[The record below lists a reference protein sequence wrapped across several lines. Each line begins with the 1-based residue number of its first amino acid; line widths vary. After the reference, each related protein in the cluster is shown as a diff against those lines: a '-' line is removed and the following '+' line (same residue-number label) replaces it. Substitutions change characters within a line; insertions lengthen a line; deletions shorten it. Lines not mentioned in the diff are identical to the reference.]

1 MGVKI
6 RQKGKHLYLDIVYKG
21 KRRWE
26 SLGLSVPKNA
36 TERRETMALAESI
49 RHKREL
55 QLVAGHFQLLDPVTS
70 KTTLVEYAERVAAN
84 YNKKMH
90 LPKSL
95 KYLKPYAG
103 ETLLSDVDERFVDGY
118 RAYLLEQNTLG
129 PATAKHY
136 LDALKTLLS
145 KAERERIIE
154 RNPTKGMKTIR
165 VPEQKK
171 PFLTIEE
178 IQKLYNTKAQDSELA
193 EECRRAFLVSC
204 FTGLRLGDIKSL
216 TWGDIERSP
225 DPTIVKRQN
234 KTQGIVSV
242 PLSPSAWGLIDD
254 KQLHNRDEL
263 VFPRL
268 TKTKSVNLYRPLDKW
283 RKKAGIDRA
292 FGWHAGR
299 HSFAMMTLAASGD
312 IYSVSR
318 LLVHTDVK
326 VTTVY
331 LQLLDERKKE
341 IIASLPKL
349 QTRGESELLKFQVA
363 E

>member
-6 RQKGKHLYLDIVYKG
+6 RKKGNHLYLDIMYKG

-26 SLGLSVPKNA
+26 SLGLSVPKNVA
-36 TERRETMALAESI
+36 ERRETMALAESI

-55 QLVAGHFQLLDPVTS
+55 QLAAGRYQLLDPITS
-70 KTTLVEYAERVAAN
+70 KVTLVEYAERIAAG
-84 YNKKMH
+84 YDKKMH

-95 KYLKPYAG
+95 KYLKPYAS
-103 ETLLSDVDERFVDGY
+103 ETLLADVDERFVDGY
-118 RAYLLEQNTLG
+118 REYLLKQDTLG
-129 PATAKHY
+129 AATAKHY
-136 LDALKTLLS
+136 LDALKTLLF
-145 KAERERIIE
+145 KAERERLIE

-178 IQKLYNTKAQDSELA
+178 IQKLYDTKAQDGELA

-216 TWGDIERSP
+216 SWGDIERSP
-225 DPTIVKRQN
+225 EPTVVKRQN
-234 KTQGIVSV
+234 KTQGIVTV
-242 PLSPSAWGLIDD
+242 PLSPSAWNLIDD
-254 KQLHNRDEL
+254 KQLHRRDEL

-268 TKTKSVNLYRPLDKW
+268 TETKANVYRPLDKW
-283 RKKAGIDRA
+283 RKKAGIDHA

-299 HSFAMMTLAASGD
+299 HSFAMMTLEASGD
-312 IYSVSR
+312 IYAVSK
-318 LLVHTDVK
+318 LLGHTDVK

-331 LQLLDERKKE
+331 LQLLDDRKKE
-341 IIASLPKL
+341 IIASLP
-349 QTRGESELLKFQVA
+349 ELKTPREQNIISI
-363 E
+363 